1 MLVGT
6 EVAVGGGSGVDVQ
19 DSGKVGAG
27 AKAMV
32 GVGCGE
38 RLQAARLDARR
49 QIAASETNG
58 REHTDRNLPTPFGGG
73 CLLTPSS

>member
-49 QIAASETNG
+49 
-58 REHTDRNLPTPFGGG
+58 
-73 CLLTPSS
+73 